1 MDRARAELIAARVNV
16 ANNEVVHS
24 CPRLLQWS
32 TFDDAARRCNLAA
45 GERNRNFRSST
56 HG

>member
-1 MDRARAELIAARVNV
+1 MDRARAELIAARVDV

-32 TFDDAARRCNLAA
+32 TFDDAA
-45 GERNRNFRSST
+45 
-56 HG
+56 